1 MQFALQSTQNFLT
14 VQPITLSMTCVGAVT
29 AAFTIVRFRV
39 KPSGAIVHMQLDDD
53 LDGSVSEQKD
63 TKLFFGVAQR
73 TGTVGQEIPI
83 VVSGRTQLAVRGK
96 TTAGTDTAVTTSTGI
111 GLYNQ
116 NNFYW
121 TTGAVPA
128 EGERILAL
136 GLGETEGET
145 IVASGAATTVYVLFD
160 GIQSFGP
167 KYIR

>member
-39 KPSGAIVHMQLDDD
+39 KPSGAIVHMELDDD
-53 LDGSVSEQKD
+53 LDGIVSEQKD

-96 TTAGTDTAVTTSTGI
+96 TTAGVDTAVTTSTGI

-167 KYIR
+167 KYVR